1 MTVVPTAG
9 AGDAAG
15 AQQPRRRIKR
25 RLPRW
30 GEIAP
35 MVFSGPPEL
44 DATARRLAAAHD
56 VEDLRRIARR
66 RTPASVFDY
75 VDGAAET
82 ESADRRNVD
91 AFGRVEF
98 VPQVLR
104 DVSSVDPSVRILGK
118 PAAMPLIFAPTG
130 FTRMMHHEGEIAVA
144 RVAERVGVPYAIS
157 TMGTTSPEDVAAA
170 APGSDR
176 WFQLYMWRDRSAS
189 QELMARA
196 EDAGYTTLV
205 LTVDVPV
212 AGARL
217 RDLRSGMTLPP
228 SLNARS
234 FAGIAR
240 HPHWWINVL
249 TRDPL
254 KFAALEGGAG
264 QFMELTDRILDPSVT
279 SRDLDWLRQTWR
291 GRIVVKGV
299 LSVEGA
305 RDIVDRG
312 VDAIVVSNHGGR
324 QLDRAVAPLDVLP
337 DMRSALQRDAE
348 IYLDGGVRSGTDVA
362 AAVALGADAVMIGR
376 PYLYGLMAG
385 GARRTAGVRPLPAG
399 FHPHPGPPGGWF
411 GGRRGPSPPAPP
423 DGTWLS

>member
-1 MTVVPTAG
+1 VMPTAG
-9 AGDAAG
+9 AGGTAG

-144 RVAERVGVPYAIS
+144 RVAERAGIPYAIS

-189 QELMARA
+189 RELMARA
-196 EDAGYTTLV
+196 EGAGYTTLV

-279 SRDLDWLRQTWR
+279 SQDLDWLRQTWR

-299 LSVEGA
+299 LNVDGA
-305 RDIVDRG
+305 RGVVDQG

-324 QLDRAVAPLDVLP
+324 QLDRAAAPLDVLP
-337 DMRSALQRDAE
+337 DMRSALGSDAE
-348 IYLDGGVRSGTDVA
+348 IYLDGGVRSGSDVA

-385 GARRTAGVRPLPAG
+385 GERGVQRVYDLFQQGFTRTLALLGVSSVADVGPHLLR
-399 FHPHPGPPGGWF
+399 HPT
-411 GGRRGPSPPAPP
+411 AP
-423 DGTWLS
+423 TA